1 MPNVDLNED
10 IKNSHLQKYTK
21 FLEKRIQECMHE
33 NKRYLAK
40 YSDLRSFAYTQI
52 ENLVKKNELQA
63 KGRRSITS
71 NTASASNL
79 NIYKNLIEK
88 ERKQWQDERQRKEDF
103 ISDIQSKVLQMSNQ
117 LEYMQHQID
126 SLESEQNMREE
137 CEAKVNS
144 YVQELI

>member
-1 MPNVDLNED
+1 MPNVDLNEE

-21 FLEKRIQECMHE
+21 FLEKRIQECMLE

-71 NTASASNL
+71 TPASANNL

-117 LEYMQHQID
+117 MEYMQQQID

-137 CEAKVNS
+137 CEAKVN
-144 YVQELI
+144 